1 MRRALGCAVLIM
13 SVASAG
19 TVSAQDPG
27 LRRLVDCP
35 TAEVLERGSYAFNTL
50 VYPEGG
56 ALVGVGIGLLHNL
69 SVGFTYGGL
78 EVIGSGEPD
87 WNPRVEFQARLKLI
101 QESFALPAI
110 ALGFDSQGFGR
121 YFEDFPDEA
130 VEPDP
135 ERRLRVERYQVKS
148 KGFYAVGS
156 KHYVFL
162 GTLGLHGGVNYS
174 LENEDDDEALNFF
187 FGVEKSLS
195 PELSLLAEYDMA
207 VNDNQD
213 NEAFGDGVGYLNI
226 GLSWIFAERLRIE
239 VDLRNLFENSEGEF
253 KEVGQWSR
261 GIQIEYLEYF

>member
-1 MRRALGCAVLIM
+1 MRRALGCALVIL
-13 SVASAG
+13 SVAAAG
-19 TVSAQDPG
+19 SSGAQETAV
-27 LRRLVDCP
+27 RRLVDCP
-35 TAEVLERGSYAFNTL
+35 TAEILERGSYAFNTV

-56 ALVGVGIGLLHNL
+56 ALVGIGIGLLHNL

-101 QESFALPAI
+101 EESFALPAI

-121 YFEDFPDEA
+121 YFEEYPDKRA
-130 VEPDP
+130 EPDP
-135 ERRLRVERYQVKS
+135 DLRAPVERYQVKS

-156 KHYVFL
+156 KHYAFL
-162 GTLGLHGGVNYS
+162 GTLGLHGGINYS
-174 LENEDDDEALNFF
+174 LENDDDEALNFF

-195 PELSLLAEYDMA
+195 PEMSLLAEYDMA
-207 VNDNQD
+207 INDNED
-213 NEAFGDGVGYLNI
+213 NEAFGEGFGYLNI

-239 VDLRNLFENSEGEF
+239 VDLRNLLENSEGYF

-261 GIQIEYLEYF
+261 GIQIEYLEFF